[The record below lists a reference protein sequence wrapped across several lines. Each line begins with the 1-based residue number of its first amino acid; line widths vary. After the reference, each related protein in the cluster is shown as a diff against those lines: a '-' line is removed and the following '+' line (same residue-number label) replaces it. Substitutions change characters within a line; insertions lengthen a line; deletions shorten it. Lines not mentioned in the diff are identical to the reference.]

1 MEGNYKYYE
10 KLLNCVHVASF
21 IFAIVNLYVY
31 NSEHLSPN
39 YNKMCVCVCL
49 QGFEGLVA
57 VSWC

>member
-10 KLLNCVHVASF
+10 KLLNCVQVASF

-31 NSEHLSPN
+31 NSEY